1 MEQKAEAE
9 YLLSVAAARGQPPI
23 QTVLQSTTV
32 LTIDRGQKLQ
42 SRPVCGT
49 TCLSPVV
56 SIVSPIHWNAVTEA
70 AAFRLDGS
78 SKMMADGTI
87 ATRKFFSCHR
97 AIGAG
102 LV

>member
-1 MEQKAEAE
+1 M
-9 YLLSVAAARGQPPI
+9 
-23 QTVLQSTTV
+23 
-32 LTIDRGQKLQ
+32 
-42 SRPVCGT
+42 VC
-49 TCLSPVV
+49 PN
-56 SIVSPIHWNAVTEA
+56 IHWNAVTEA